1 MALLRLSIYWKI
13 SFESHC
19 QKFNSS
25 KVVVFESECLSL
37 TCWRVTCENDFSKKL
52 LCILALTFTY
62 FCFHLTSYVS
72 RLVLFTVHAGSPGA
86 VSQQYLTD
94 CFYHVAA
101 PLPFGLICFVVL
113 VIWKGV
119 ESSWSGPWHLGCTLE
134 VFHMHSYQDQ
144 FIQPGWAECVF
155 IFSLGFVFCVFVL
168 L

>member
-1 MALLRLSIYWKI
+1 MLEGAKIELNDTDGSKAGNGYTRYDSACEFYCFFKVFVALLRLSIYWKV

-19 QKFNSS
+19 QKFNFS

-113 VIWKGV
+113 VI
-119 ESSWSGPWHLGCTLE
+119 
-134 VFHMHSYQDQ
+134 
-144 FIQPGWAECVF
+144 
-155 IFSLGFVFCVFVL
+155 
-168 L
+168 